1 MLAFIFL
8 FFFCNKLFMSS
19 FATLDYEWNAA
30 TEEIRRIKQKAGG
43 RTNAVDWSAVCRAY
57 TPFLLR
63 LQDTLVLGKGK
74 RYFAETKEEIRD
86 YLDKT
91 VRSEIEDSIPFPA
104 YARAEIPSGLFAG
117 SAILG
122 ILLDIRDVKTP
133 VRVSY
138 ADVKQHDI
146 LSYYLSIHYR
156 HVDMWFRQIKPTEPE
171 IDRQNIKAVSFN
183 FNDKDFVA
191 MFDLRQLPNP
201 EDPFFVYMQMEDLR
215 RLGVESPP
223 EPEFSEI
230 TLKERGF
237 GINLEGE

>member
-1 MLAFIFL
+1 MLAFLFL
-8 FFFCNKLFMSS
+8 FFFSNKLFMSS
-19 FATLDYEWNAA
+19 FASLGYEWNAA
-30 TEEIRRIKQKAGG
+30 KKEILDIKQKAGG
-43 RTNAVDWSAVCRAY
+43 RTNAVDWPAVCRAY
-57 TPFLLR
+57 TPCFLN
-63 LQDTLVLGKGK
+63 LQDTLVLGKGY

-86 YLDKT
+86 YLDDT
-91 VRSEIEDSIPFPA
+91 VRSEIEDKIPFPA
-104 YARAEIPSGLFAG
+104 YARAEIPPGLFAG

-122 ILLDIRDVKTP
+122 ILLDIKDVKTP

-183 FNDKDFVA
+183 FNDKNFAA
-191 MFDLRQLPNP
+191 MFGLRQLPNP
-201 EDPFFVYMQMEDLR
+201 EDPFFVYIQMKDLR
-215 RLGVESPP
+215 SLGVEPPP

-230 TLKERGF
+230 TLKEQGF
-237 GINLEGE
+237 GIDLEGE